1 MIANEQTKE
10 EVITPEEVIE
20 DENISIE
27 IEKRRKNLRDT
38 ENILAEAKQFKSS
51 DTYLLMQDDL
61 NSMYQS
67 CFNIA
72 LTSEKSN
79 EERINALERMKGI
92 GLSMKALDNLNI
104 RLEDDANNIGN
115 EILEMEK

>member
-67 CFNIA
+67 AFSIA
-72 LTSEKSN
+72 YSTEDAYKAKY
-79 EERINALERMKGI
+79 ALEEMKGI
-92 GLSMKALDNLNI
+92 GKAMKVLDNLII
-104 RLEDDANNIGN
+104 RLKDDADLIGN

>member
-27 IEKRRKNLRDT
+27 IENKRTFLRDT
-38 ENILAEAKQFKSS
+38 ERVLAEANQLLSS
-51 DTYLLMQDDL
+51 DVYLLMQDDL

-67 CFNIA
+67 CFSIA
-72 LTSEKSN
+72 YSTEDAHKAKY
-79 EERINALERMKGI
+79 ALEEMKGI
-92 GLSMKALDNLNI
+92 GKAMKVLDNLII
-104 RLEDDANNIGN
+104 RLKDDADLIGN